1 MDQLSPAIRL
11 FRQTLPKSKPLVDAV
26 TLRKLR
32 VWLSDDVGKLV
43 DELSRRPAFREY
55 SAWVIHSLQNGSA
68 SEERQ
73 VVDSL
78 EAALSDVAM
87 AYVKLL
93 GNERIRTRLQT
104 LFPPRPHVTSE
115 SVEIAGNG
123 APRVLK
129 RETGL
134 IDESALEMSQLQHF
148 RSRGSKEYALVNVH
162 DYFEPRQKFVRSED
176 GRPIQFA
183 TAIVSVTPELHP
195 VGNFVLQ
202 TANRRLKE
210 LLELLTTIRRKVTV
224 SIRDLGISYKGQ
236 ANAEAAW
243 DRLQNQLAIYH
254 RTFQSGRE
262 NDLRNACMVLTQIY
276 AAFHPAPDLD
286 WLGLPKLLSQEGAMV
301 LQQRIRGFRG
311 GELFERVNGA
321 LIDVRRLYED
331 RDPKLSAREE
341 AIARGDLVL
350 VTESRELYWNGK
362 LTSFNVANLGKS
374 WELLFPLVKKA
385 KNGGHVTEQDVFGD
399 KVTGRA
405 GMPMRMQRL
414 KKQLPGGLRKLIKPG
429 PDPRTY
435 RLTVEPQR
443 IYIV

>member
-1 MDQLSPAIRL
+1 M
-11 FRQTLPKSKPLVDAV
+11 
-26 TLRKLR
+26 
-32 VWLSDDVGKLV
+32 VWLRDDVGKVV
-43 DELSRRPAFREY
+43 DELSRRPAFREHA
-55 SAWVIHSLQNGSA
+55 SWVVRTLQNGSD
-68 SEERQ
+68 SEERH
-73 VVDSL
+73 VVDDL
-78 EAALSDVAM
+78 EATLSDVAR
-87 AYVKLL
+87 ANAKLL
-93 GNERIRTRLQT
+93 GNERILTRLYSC
-104 LFPPRPHVTSE
+104 FPPCPHVVSE
-115 SVEIAGNG
+115 DVEISGNG
-123 APRVLK
+123 APPRVLK
-129 RETGL
+129 REIGL
-134 IDESALEMSQLQHF
+134 INETAMEISQLKHLC
-148 RSRGSKEYALVNVH
+148 SDGSKEYALVNIS
-162 DYFEPRQKFVRSED
+162 DYFEPQQKFVRGED
-176 GRPIQFA
+176 GRRVQTA
-183 TAIVSVTPELHP
+183 TAIVSMTPELHP

-202 TANRRLKE
+202 TANRRLEE
-210 LLELLTTIRRKVTV
+210 LLELLTAIRRKVAA
-224 SIRDLGISYKGQ
+224 SIRDLGKSYKTH

-243 DRLQNQLAIYH
+243 DRLQNQLAIYRH
-254 RTFQSGRE
+254 TFHSGRE
-262 NDLRNACMVLTQIY
+262 NDLRDACMVLTQIY

-286 WLGLPKLLSQEGAMV
+286 WLGLPKHLRQAGAMV

-321 LIDVRRLYED
+321 LINVRRLYED

-350 VTESRELYWNGK
+350 VTETRELYWDGK
-362 LTSFNVANLGKS
+362 PTLFAGANLRKS

>member
-1 MDQLSPAIRL
+1 MDQLTPAIRL

-55 SAWVIHSLQNGSA
+55 AAWVVRSLQNGSD
-68 SEERQ
+68 SEERK
-73 VVDSL
+73 VIDSL
-78 EAALSDVAM
+78 EAALSDVAR
-87 AYVKLL
+87 AYAKLL
-93 GNERIRTRLQT
+93 GNERVLARLQS
-104 LFPPRPHVTSE
+104 LFPPSPHVISE
-115 SVEIAGNG
+115 TVEIAGNG
-123 APRVLK
+123 APRVLE

-134 IDESALEMSQLQHF
+134 INETALEISQLK
-148 RSRGSKEYALVNVH
+148 RLCSGGSKEYALVNIN
-162 DYFEPRQKFVRSED
+162 DYFEPQQKFVQGED
-176 GRPIQFA
+176 GRRVQTA
-183 TAIVSVTPELHP
+183 TAIVSMTPELHP

-202 TANRRLKE
+202 TANRRLEE
-210 LLELLTTIRRKVTV
+210 LLELLTAIRRKVAA
-224 SIRDLGISYKGQ
+224 SIRDVGKSYKTH

-243 DRLQNQLAIYH
+243 DRLQNQIAIYH
-254 RTFQSGRE
+254 RTFHSGRE

-286 WLGLPKLLSQEGAMV
+286 WLGLPKHLSQAGAMV

-321 LIDVRRLYED
+321 LINVRRLYED

-350 VTESRELYWNGK
+350 VIETRELYWDGK
-362 LTSFNVANLGKS
+362 PMLFAGANLRKS

>member
-1 MDQLSPAIRL
+1 MDQLTPAIRL
-11 FRQTLPKSKPLVDAV
+11 FRQTLPKSKPLVDTV

-32 VWLSDDVGKLV
+32 VWLGDDVGKLV

-55 SAWVIHSLQNGSA
+55 AAWVVRSLQNGSD
-68 SEERQ
+68 SEERK
-73 VVDSL
+73 VIDSL
-78 EAALSDVAM
+78 EAALIDVAR
-87 AYVKLL
+87 AYAKLL
-93 GNERIRTRLQT
+93 GNERVLTRLQT
-104 LFPPRPHVTSE
+104 LFPPSPHVISE
-115 SVEIAGNG
+115 TVEIAGNG
-123 APRVLK
+123 APRVLE

-134 IDESALEMSQLQHF
+134 INETAMEISQLRHLC
-148 RSRGSKEYALVNVH
+148 SRGGKEYALVKID
-162 DYFEPRQKFVRSED
+162 DYFEPQQQFVQGED
-176 GRPIQFA
+176 GHRIQSA
-183 TAIVSVTPELHP
+183 TAIVSMTPELHP

-202 TANRRLKE
+202 TANRRLEE
-210 LLELLTTIRRKVTV
+210 LLELLTKIRRKVTA
-224 SIRDLGISYKGQ
+224 SIRDLGKAYKGQ
-236 ANAEAAW
+236 ENAEAAW
-243 DRLQNQLAIYH
+243 ERLQDQLAVYR

-262 NDLRNACMVLTQIY
+262 NDLRNACIVLTQIY

-286 WLGLPKLLSQEGAMV
+286 WLGLPEQLSQEGVLA

-331 RDPKLSAREE
+331 RDPKLSAQEE

-350 VTESRELYWNGK
+350 VIETRELYWDGK
-362 LTSFNVANLGKS
+362 PKLFAGARLRES

-385 KNGGHVTEQDVFGD
+385 KSRGHVTERDVFGD
-399 KVTGRA
+399 KVTGRSS
-405 GMPMRMQRL
+405 MSMRMQRL

-435 RLTVEPQR
+435 RVTVEPHR